1 MTSYII
7 VLQKIIDTTQA
18 RPSKRGLDSFK
29 KAVIDVLFEEKS
41 AYYEGRGYYLEA
53 KFKSNKDVIAIVNE
67 FSAKLKPKWEKWY
80 GNMNSLK
87 LHHSDFLNRDFLDDL
102 LKVDFGPMLSIVPP
116 PSPAAAAAPEPMEDL
131 PPPPSEDL
139 PEDLQETPAKNEDKT
154 PVVTPVKRQIGP
166 SQEAK
171 IIKKFRLSAG
181 QPHHVMEAHLQDL
194 RARGKYREAFVI
206 KEMNKDEDLAT
217 ELQNFIKARKKESE
231 PQVDPLE
238 DPSHLDALALMFKE
252 DWSVKT
258 YKVRT
263 MNSSPERLLRCLHP
277 TKISNS
283 FIIVKINSSF
293 IRDSRMYH

>member
-7 VLQKIIDTTQA
+7 VLQKILETTSA

-29 KAVIDVLFEEKS
+29 KAVIEVLCEEKS
-41 AYYEGRGYYLEA
+41 SYYEGLGYYLDA
-53 KFKSNKDVIAIVNE
+53 GFKTNKDVVDIAKNYSNKV
-67 FSAKLKPKWEKWY
+67 KPIYERWNGTISSMK
-80 GNMNSLK
+80 N
-87 LHHSDFLNRDFLDDL
+87 HHSDFFKRDFLDDM

-116 PSPAAAAAPEPMEDL
+116 PSPAAAAAAAEPEPMEDL
-131 PPPPSEDL
+131 PPPPPEDL

-206 KEMNKDEDLAT
+206 KEMNQDEDLAT
-217 ELQNFIKARKKESE
+217 HLQDFIKARKKQSLE
-231 PQVDPLE
+231 PDVDPLE
-238 DPSHLDALALMFKE
+238 DPAHLDALAFMFKE
-252 DWSVKT
+252 DWSVKS
-258 YKVRT
+258 YKV
-263 MNSSPERLLRCLHP
+263 
-277 TKISNS
+277 
-283 FIIVKINSSF
+283 
-293 IRDSRMYH
+293 